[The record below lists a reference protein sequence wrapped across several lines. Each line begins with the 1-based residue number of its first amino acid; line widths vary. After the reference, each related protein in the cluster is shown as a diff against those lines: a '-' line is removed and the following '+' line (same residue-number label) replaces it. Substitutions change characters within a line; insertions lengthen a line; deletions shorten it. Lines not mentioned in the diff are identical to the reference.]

1 MNINSPRSISTQTEI
16 FPQHYG
22 WNRTH
27 LHNLSPQS
35 RRYFEVFEVKVFQT
49 PLIMMRDVLTDRNGW
64 RDPSNGWLPS
74 SSISRL
80 FPNFAPASL
89 PPTFGS
95 IPTASINGDLKKPCH
110 CLAST

>member
-1 MNINSPRSISTQTEI
+1 MELDS
-16 FPQHYG
+16 F
-22 WNRTH
+22 
-27 LHNLSPQS
+27 S
-35 RRYFEVFEVKVFQT
+35 RFVSAAAHVLGGFRGEVFQT

-80 FPNFAPASL
+80 FPTFAPASL